1 MEDEA
6 SWLTHNL
13 STHFTLL
20 SRSSCTLLFPAASS
34 WLALTYYS
42 RFQVNHD
49 SPGHVLPIASLTEKG
64 GEGVVIVD
72 LAGLSAKRSISLDA
86 VFQTEEFP
94 AGIANL
100 NSSLTHM
107 D

>member
-1 MEDEA
+1 M
-6 SWLTHNL
+6 
-13 STHFTLL
+13 
-20 SRSSCTLLFPAASS
+20 
-34 WLALTYYS
+34 LA
-42 RFQVNHD
+42 
-49 SPGHVLPIASLTEKG
+49 IASLTEEG

-72 LAGLSAKRSISLDA
+72 LAGLSAKGPICLDA
-86 VFQTEEFP
+86 MFQAEEFP